1 MPAPERRKVRKGTKS
16 CWECKKRKARCLFTA
31 SGDET
36 CDGCKR
42 RGARCVSQDLP
53 DPAASSQA
61 IGRLSRIEAM
71 LEQLLERLPR
81 EASHLLSLG
90 PTRTSPSDQGAWS
103 GNTRSNPITAS
114 ALADPGRDEGT
125 TTSTSPQIARPT
137 SLLSPFIAPS
147 TRSFQTAQHDKI
159 RSRLIEAWPCQQDLN
174 VIISFPLDF
183 EESSHGLISAI
194 CLSDLNP
201 KSQRHELSRRLF
213 RLPPR
218 GSHPVLYAQ
227 KLLVLAS
234 CLQTTAS
241 PQTASLDQLTTSVHG
256 LMLRAVDAARA
267 LVNSND
273 DMVASIEGI
282 ECIAIESMHHCYA
295 GDLRRGW
302 LTLRRAMMIAQTM
315 GLHQQVYQPSARS
328 MDPFRSPPS
337 SGRIWFTL
345 VHLDRYLSLMLGLPQ
360 CSSESAFA
368 TPTELATCEAEEKL
382 QRLDCV
388 SAGRILQLRDSITDG
403 YGTTLETDKIL
414 QQSKVC
420 MPPIWWAPSFIR
432 PKGKMDEY
440 GHFALLKHQL
450 RHYHLLS
457 QLHWPSLLRDDSDPA
472 TEYSRVTAIN
482 ASREA
487 LSRCI
492 ALNDTRVAKYHFPAL
507 IRIAF
512 LAIVAIFLANL
523 VADQRGQY
531 GASTAFFTH
540 QRQSDRGMMEQVLE
554 DIEKIE
560 PFISDMASIKIKNV
574 LRELL
579 VIDAEAA
586 NGVKYRFHVQPRNSY
601 HDINFGGEVVQQGK
615 GLLIDMPSCGR
626 ILIERIDEPCLRTT
640 GPTSHP
646 NETPPTLN
654 GHEQDHTY
662 EDFISTSYEALVS
675 DELDFEL
682 DINGQQWL
690 L

>member
-42 RGARCVSQDLP
+42 RGARCVNQDLP
-53 DPAASSQA
+53 DPAASNQA

-81 EASHLLSLG
+81 ETPQLLSLG
-90 PTRTSPSDQGAWS
+90 PTRTSPPSQGAWS
-103 GNTRSNPITAS
+103 GDTNSNLLTAS
-114 ALADPGRDEGT
+114 ALVDPGRDEGT
-125 TTSTSPQIARPT
+125 T
-137 SLLSPFIAPS
+137 
-147 TRSFQTAQHDKI
+147 AQHDTI
-159 RSRLIEAWPCQQDLN
+159 RSRLIEAWPCQQDLD

-183 EESSHGLISAI
+183 EESSHSLISAI
-194 CLSDLNP
+194 CLPDLNP
-201 KSQRHELSRRLF
+201 KTQRHQLPRRLF
-213 RLPPR
+213 RLPPP
-218 GSHPVLYAQ
+218 GSHPVLYAR

-234 CLQTTAS
+234 CLQATAS
-241 PQTASLDQLTTSVHG
+241 PETASLDQLTTSVHD
-256 LMLRAVDAARA
+256 LMLRAVDVARV

-273 DMVASIEGI
+273 NMVASIEGI

-315 GLHQQVYQPSARS
+315 GLHQRVYQPSARS

-337 SGRIWFTL
+337 SQRIWFTL

-368 TPTELATCEAEEKL
+368 IPTELETCEAEEKL

-388 SAGRILQLRDSITDG
+388 SAGRILQLRDSTTDG

-414 QQSKVC
+414 QQGEAC
-420 MPPIWWAPSFIR
+420 MPPRWWAPSFTR
-432 PKGKMDEY
+432 PKGKMDES
-440 GHFALLKHQL
+440 GHFSLLKDQL
-450 RHYHLLS
+450 RHYHLVS
-457 QLHWPSLLRDDSDPA
+457 QLHWPSLLRDDSNPA

-492 ALNDTRVAKYHFPAL
+492 ALNDTRIAKYHFPAL

-512 LAIVAIFLANL
+512 MSILAICLANL

-531 GASTAFFTH
+531 DACAAFFAH
-540 QRQSDRGMMEQVLE
+540 QRQSDRGMMEQALE
-554 DIEKIE
+554 DIEQIE

-574 LRELL
+574 VRELL

-586 NGVKYRFHVQPRNSY
+586 NGVRYRFHVQPRDSY
-601 HDINFGGEVVQQGK
+601 HDINFGGEVVQHGK
-615 GLLIDMPSCGR
+615 GLLINTPSCGK
-626 ILIERIDEPCLRTT
+626 ILIERIDEACFQTT
-640 GPTSHP
+640 RPTPHP
-646 NETPPTLN
+646 NEMLPTLN
-654 GHEQDHTY
+654 RHEQDRTY
-662 EDFISTSYEALVS
+662 EDAISTSYEALVS
-675 DELDFEL
+675 DNLDFEL
-682 DINGQQWL
+682 DISGQQWL